1 MEVIKMNMYQKR
13 KERKEKRENNSVEK
27 VISSTGINWYPGH
40 MAKTKRQI
48 KERIDLVDVVVHVV
62 DARIPKSSF
71 INDINE
77 FTKNKEK
84 ILVFSKYDLC
94 DKEETLK
101 WKNFYEKKGYT
112 VILSELN
119 DKNVKNKIVDAVNS
133 LMSYVNLKRK
143 EKGLLPKKAKV
154 MVVGVSNVGKSTLIN
169 NLVNK
174 KVQTVGNMPGVTKN
188 INMVKINDKI
198 DLIDTPGVLWPK
210 FDSELTAFNLAS
222 MTIIKEEVLPLDEVC
237 VYILNTLNLYYKDI
251 LKSVFGI
258 DYFNEEEIY
267 ELYENIGKYK
277 NYPKVGGE
285 PDFDRINLFI
295 INSIKNGTLKG
306 ITFDRCN

>member
-1 MEVIKMNMYQKR
+1 MNTYQKR

-119 DKNVKNKIVDAVNS
+119 DKNVKNKIVDVVNS
-133 LMSYVNLKRK
+133 LMSNVNLKRK

-237 VYILNTLNLYYKDI
+237 VYILSTLNLYYKDI
-251 LKSVFGI
+251 LKNVFGI

>member
-1 MEVIKMNMYQKR
+1 MN
-13 KERKEKRENNSVEK
+13 ENKTN
-27 VISSTGINWYPGH
+27 INWYPGH

-101 WKNFYEKKGYT
+101 WKNFYEKNGYT

-133 LMSYVNLKRK
+133 LMSNVNLKRK

-154 MVVGVSNVGKSTLIN
+154 IVVGVSNVGKSTLIN

-237 VYILNTLNLYYKDI
+237 IYILNTLNLYYKDI
-251 LKSVFGI
+251 LKKIFGI

-267 ELYENIGKYK
+267 ELYESIGKYK

>member
-1 MEVIKMNMYQKR
+1 MKEVVIEMSNEEKSFQKT
-13 KERKEKRENNSVEK
+13 N
-27 VISSTGINWYPGH
+27 INWYPGH

-133 LMSYVNLKRK
+133 LMSNVNLKRK

-237 VYILNTLNLYYKDI
+237 VYILSTLNLYYKDI
-251 LKSVFGI
+251 LKNVFGI

>member
-119 DKNVKNKIVDAVNS
+119 DKNVKNKTVDAVNS
-133 LMSYVNLKRK
+133 LMSNVNLKRK

-222 MTIIKEEVLPLDEVC
+222 MTIIKEEVLSLDEVC

>member
-1 MEVIKMNMYQKR
+1 MNMYQKR

-101 WKNFYEKKGYT
+101 WKNYYEKKGYT

-133 LMSYVNLKRK
+133 LMSNVNLKRK

-237 VYILNTLNLYYKDI
+237 VYILSTLNLYYKDI
-251 LKSVFGI
+251 LKNVFGI

>member
-1 MEVIKMNMYQKR
+1 MNMYQKR

-27 VISSTGINWYPGH
+27 DISSTGINWYPGH

-101 WKNFYEKKGYT
+101 WKNFYEKKGYI

-133 LMSYVNLKRK
+133 LMSNVNLKRK

-188 INMVKINDKI
+188 ISMVKINDKI

-251 LKSVFGI
+251 LKNVFGI

>member
-1 MEVIKMNMYQKR
+1 MN
-13 KERKEKRENNSVEK
+13 ENKTN
-27 VISSTGINWYPGH
+27 INWYPGH

-133 LMSYVNLKRK
+133 LMSNVNLKRK

-188 INMVKINDKI
+188 INMIKINDKI

-251 LKSVFGI
+251 LKNVFGI

>member
-1 MEVIKMNMYQKR
+1 MNMYQKR

-119 DKNVKNKIVDAVNS
+119 DKNVKNKIVDAFNS
-133 LMSYVNLKRK
+133 LMSNVNLKRK

-237 VYILNTLNLYYKDI
+237 VYILSTLNLYYKDI
-251 LKSVFGI
+251 LKNVFGI

>member
-1 MEVIKMNMYQKR
+1 MKEVVIEMLNEEKSFQKT
-13 KERKEKRENNSVEK
+13 N
-27 VISSTGINWYPGH
+27 INWYPGH

-48 KERIDLVDVVVHVV
+48 KERIDLVDVVVHIV

-101 WKNFYEKKGYT
+101 WKNFYEKKGYI

-133 LMSYVNLKRK
+133 LMSNVNLKRK

-188 INMVKINDKI
+188 INMVRINDKI

-237 VYILNTLNLYYKDI
+237 IYILNTLNSYYKDI
-251 LKSVFGI
+251 LKNVFGI

>member
-1 MEVIKMNMYQKR
+1 MN
-13 KERKEKRENNSVEK
+13 ENKTN
-27 VISSTGINWYPGH
+27 INWYPGH

-101 WKNFYEKKGYT
+101 WKNFYEKKGHT

-133 LMSYVNLKRK
+133 LMSNVNLKRK

-251 LKSVFGI
+251 LKNVFGI

>member
-1 MEVIKMNMYQKR
+1 MEAIKMNMYQKR

-133 LMSYVNLKRK
+133 LMSNVNLKRK

-237 VYILNTLNLYYKDI
+237 VYILSTLNLYYKDI
-251 LKSVFGI
+251 LKNVFGI

>member
-1 MEVIKMNMYQKR
+1 MKNNNQE
-13 KERKEKRENNSVEK
+13 EKLTK
-27 VISSTGINWYPGH
+27 VGINWYPGH

-133 LMSYVNLKRK
+133 LMSNVNLKRK

-174 KVQTVGNMPGVTKN
+174 KVQTVRNMPGVTKN

>member
-1 MEVIKMNMYQKR
+1 MNMYQKR
-13 KERKEKRENNSVEK
+13 KERREKRENNSVEK

-133 LMSYVNLKRK
+133 LMSNVNLKRK

-237 VYILNTLNLYYKDI
+237 IYILNTLNLYYKDI
-251 LKSVFGI
+251 LKNVFGI

-277 NYPKVGGE
+277 NYPKVSGE

>member
-1 MEVIKMNMYQKR
+1 MN
-13 KERKEKRENNSVEK
+13 ENKTN
-27 VISSTGINWYPGH
+27 INWYPGH

-101 WKNFYEKKGYT
+101 WKNFYEKNGYT

-133 LMSYVNLKRK
+133 LMSNVNLKRK

-154 MVVGVSNVGKSTLIN
+154 IVVGVSNVGKSTLIN

-188 INMVKINDKI
+188 INMVKINDKM

-237 VYILNTLNLYYKDI
+237 IHILNTLNLYYKDI
-251 LKSVFGI
+251 LKKIFGI

-267 ELYENIGKYK
+267 ELYESIGKYK

>member
-1 MEVIKMNMYQKR
+1 MDMYQKR
-13 KERKEKRENNSVEK
+13 EMRKNKKKNGDKKSL
-27 VISSTGINWYPGH
+27 SSTSINWYPGH

-112 VILSELN
+112 VVLSELN

-133 LMSYVNLKRK
+133 LMSNVNLKRK

-237 VYILNTLNLYYKDI
+237 IYILNTLNLYYKDI
-251 LKSVFGI
+251 LKNVFGI
-258 DYFNEEEIY
+258 DYFNEDEIY
-267 ELYENIGKYK
+267 ELYESIGKYK

>member
-1 MEVIKMNMYQKR
+1 MNMYQKR

-133 LMSYVNLKRK
+133 LMSNVNLKRK

-237 VYILNTLNLYYKDI
+237 VYILSTLNLYYKDI
-251 LKSVFGI
+251 LKNVFGI

-277 NYPKVGGE
+277 NYPKVGEE

>member
-1 MEVIKMNMYQKR
+1 MDMYQKR
-13 KERKEKRENNSVEK
+13 KIRAEKKKDDSKKSLPSV
-27 VISSTGINWYPGH
+27 GINWYPGH

-133 LMSYVNLKRK
+133 LMSNVNLKRK

-237 VYILNTLNLYYKDI
+237 IYILNTLNLYYKEI
-251 LKSVFGI
+251 LKNVFGI
-258 DYFNEEEIY
+258 DYFNEDEIY
-267 ELYENIGKYK
+267 ELYESIGKYK

>member
-1 MEVIKMNMYQKR
+1 
-13 KERKEKRENNSVEK
+13 
-27 VISSTGINWYPGH
+27 
-40 MAKTKRQI
+40 
-48 KERIDLVDVVVHVV
+48 
-62 DARIPKSSF
+62 
-71 INDINE
+71 
-77 FTKNKEK
+77 
-84 ILVFSKYDLC
+84 
-94 DKEETLK
+94 
-101 WKNFYEKKGYT
+101 
-112 VILSELN
+112 
-119 DKNVKNKIVDAVNS
+119 
-133 LMSYVNLKRK
+133 
-143 EKGLLPKKAKV
+143 

>member
-1 MEVIKMNMYQKR
+1 MYQKR
-13 KERKEKRENNSVEK
+13 KIRAEKKKDDSPKSFPSV
-27 VISSTGINWYPGH
+27 GINWYPGH

-77 FTKNKEK
+77 FTNNKEK

-133 LMSYVNLKRK
+133 LMSNVNLKRK

-306 ITFDRCN
+306 LTFDRCN

>member
-1 MEVIKMNMYQKR
+1 MNMYQKR
-13 KERKEKRENNSVEK
+13 KERKEKRENNNVEK

-133 LMSYVNLKRK
+133 LMSNVNLKRK

-154 MVVGVSNVGKSTLIN
+154 MVVGASNVGKSTLIN

-251 LKSVFGI
+251 LKNVFGI

>member
-1 MEVIKMNMYQKR
+1 MNMYQKR

-84 ILVFSKYDLC
+84 ILAFSKYDLC

-133 LMSYVNLKRK
+133 LMSNVNLKRK

>member
-1 MEVIKMNMYQKR
+1 
-13 KERKEKRENNSVEK
+13 
-27 VISSTGINWYPGH
+27 

-62 DARIPKSSF
+62 DSRIPKSSF
-71 INDINE
+71 ISDINE

-101 WKNFYEKKGYT
+101 WKKYYESLGYV
-112 VILSELN
+112 VILSEIESN
-119 DKNVKNKIVDAVNS
+119 DVRKKVIEAINILMQKVNQ
-133 LMSYVNLKRK
+133 KRK
-143 EKGLLPKKAKV
+143 EKGLLKKKAKV

-169 NLVNK
+169 KLVNK
-174 KVQTVGNMPGVTKN
+174 KVQEVGNKPGVTKS
-188 INMVKINDKI
+188 INMIKINDEI

-210 FDSELTAFNLAS
+210 FEDEITALNLAS
-222 MTIIKEEVLPLDEVC
+222 MTVIKEEVLPIDEVC
-237 VYILNTLNLYYKDI
+237 IYILNTLNLYYKDI
-251 LKSVFGI
+251 LKKIFGI
-258 DYFNEEEIY
+258 EYFDEEEIY
-267 ELYENIGKYK
+267 ELYEKIGKYK

-306 ITFDRCN
+306 ITFDRK

>member
-1 MEVIKMNMYQKR
+1 MNMYQKR

-27 VISSTGINWYPGH
+27 DISSTGINWYPGH

-71 INDINE
+71 INGINE

-101 WKNFYEKKGYT
+101 WKNFYEKKGYA

-133 LMSYVNLKRK
+133 LMSNVNLKRK

-251 LKSVFGI
+251 LKNVFGI

>member
-1 MEVIKMNMYQKR
+1 MNMYQKR
-13 KERKEKRENNSVEK
+13 KEKRENSSVEK

-133 LMSYVNLKRK
+133 LMSNVNLKRK

-210 FDSELTAFNLAS
+210 FDSELAAFNLAS

-251 LKSVFGI
+251 LKNVFGI